1 MIAKFVKQL
10 RNAQNTVH
18 QIERYNEHIALSIL
32 RDEYR
37 RLLASPRYQEPRRLN
52 QHGYGLYSQA
62 DEDGILAE
70 MFHRIGVTNKTF
82 VEFGIGDGLENNTHA
97 LLLDGWRGHW
107 IEGSESSV
115 NQVKTTYH
123 DLIQSGH
130 LHISHAFI
138 TSDNI
143 DSLIRE
149 HHTGEIDLLSVDIDG
164 NDFHVLNQIACISP
178 RVVVAEYNARK
189 GPSIDWVMAY
199 NPQHSWDHT
208 DYFGASL
215 KAFEKLLANRGYR
228 LVGCSISGV
237 NAFFVR
243 DDLCSEERFLSPF
256 TSENHF
262 EPQRHYLRNG
272 IHTAHRRSYG
282 PWTTAAQLLEHS
294 GASVTRI
301 TPTKPPA
308 PI

>member
-1 MIAKFVKQL
+1 MFANLVKQF
-10 RNAQNTVH
+10 RSVQAAVH
-18 QIERYNEHIALSIL
+18 QIEKHNEHIALSIL

-52 QHGYGLYSQA
+52 RHGYGLYSQA
-62 DEDGILAE
+62 DENGILVE
-70 MFHRIGVTNKTF
+70 IFHRIGVTNKTF

-97 LLLDGWRGHW
+97 LLLDGWRGQW
-107 IEGSESSV
+107 IEGSGPSV
-115 NQVKTTYH
+115 HQVKTKYL
-123 DLIQSGH
+123 DLIQSGR

-138 TSDNI
+138 TGDNI
-143 DSLIRE
+143 DSLIGE
-149 HHTGEIDLLSVDIDG
+149 HLAGEIDLLSIDIDG
-164 NDFHVLNQIACISP
+164 IDFQVLNQIACISP
-178 RVVVAEYNARK
+178 RVIVAEYNARK

-199 NPQHSWDHT
+199 NPQHTWDHT

-243 DDLCSEERFLSPF
+243 NDLCSEERFLAPF

-272 IHTAHRRSYG
+272 IHTAHRRNYG
-282 PWTTAAQLLEHS
+282 PWNTAAQLLE
-294 GASVTRI
+294 
-301 TPTKPPA
+301 
-308 PI
+308 